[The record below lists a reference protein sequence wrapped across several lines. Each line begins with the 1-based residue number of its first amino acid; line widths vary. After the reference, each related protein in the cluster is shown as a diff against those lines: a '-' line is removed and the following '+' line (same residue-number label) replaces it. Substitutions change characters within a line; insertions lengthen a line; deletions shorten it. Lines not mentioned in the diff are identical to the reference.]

1 MKKFYAYVIVS
12 GVLNLVSLMLVFY
25 PQKGTATPLF
35 YVGAVAMVLI
45 GFSFLGMAYQEK
57 KMGKIHYL
65 NVQ

>member
-12 GVLNLVSLMLVFY
+12 AVLNLVGLMLAFY
-25 PQKGTATPLF
+25 PQKGTGAPLF
-35 YVGAVAMVLI
+35 YVGAGAMVLI

-57 KMGKIHYL
+57 KLGKIHHL